1 VLWAADFQIDPGRKG
16 LVGQVIPLLASISST
31 FTEMVSHDGLLAVAV
46 LMAVD
51 ALLPAGG
58 GVVMLLAGALAA
70 GVFAG
75 HHPTLFG
82 LDLGTGLG
90 AYVALASAG
99 TLGYLVGALAGWL
112 IGRRG
117 GRPFLERWG
126 DPLHLG
132 PANMA
137 RAEGWFARHGQR
149 AVFLGRLIP
158 VVRSFISIPAGVL
171 GSPLNSYVPLTLAGS
186 ALWCFAVAAA
196 GWALGASYDAADGA
210 FRAVETGAVVVIVLG
225 GGALFLRRRAA
236 RREAG

>member
-1 VLWAADFQIDPGRKG
+1 MV
-16 LVGQVIPLLASISST
+16 PLFASISST
-31 FTEMVSHDGLLAVAV
+31 FTDAVAHDGLLAVTV

-51 ALLPAGG
+51 ALLPAAGG
-58 GVVMLLAGALAA
+58 IVMLVAGALAA

-90 AYVALASAG
+90 SYIALASAG
-99 TLGYLVGALAGWL
+99 TLGYLAGAMAGWI

-117 GRPFLERWG
+117 GRPFLARWG
-126 DPLHLG
+126 HLLHLG

-137 RAEGWFARHGQR
+137 RAERWFARRGQW

-158 VVRSFISIPAGVL
+158 VARSFISIPAGVL

-186 ALWCFAVAAA
+186 AIWCFVVAAV
-196 GWALGASYDAADGA
+196 GWALGAGYNSADGA
-210 FRAVETGAVVVIVLG
+210 FRAVEICVAAVGVLA
-225 GGALFLRRRAA
+225 GGALVLRRRAT
-236 RREAG
+236 RRAAD

>member
-1 VLWAADFQIDPGRKG
+1 L
-16 LVGQVIPLLASISST
+16 IPLLASISST
-31 FTEMVSHDGLLAVAV
+31 FTDTVSHNGLLAVAV

-58 GVVMLLAGALAA
+58 GVVMLVAGALAA

-90 AYVALASAG
+90 AYIALASAG
-99 TLGYLVGALAGWL
+99 TLGYLAGALAGWL

-126 DPLHLG
+126 NLLHLG

-137 RAEGWFARHGQR
+137 RAEGWFARRGQS

-171 GSPLNSYVPLTLAGS
+171 GSPLNSYVLLTLAGS
-186 ALWCFAVAAA
+186 AIWCFVVAAV
-196 GWALGASYDAADGA
+196 GWALGASYDSADGA
-210 FRAVETGAVVVIVLG
+210 FRAVEIGVLVVVVMAG
-225 GGALFLRRRAA
+225 GVLFLRRRVA
-236 RREAG
+236 RRAAG

>member
-1 VLWAADFQIDPGRKG
+1 VT
-16 LVGQVIPLLASISST
+16 PLLASISSA
-31 FTEMVSHDGLLAVAV
+31 FTDTVAHDGLLAVAV

-58 GVVMLLAGALAA
+58 GIVMLVAGALAG

-75 HHPTLFG
+75 HHPSLFG

-90 AYVALASAG
+90 AYIALASAG
-99 TLGYLVGALAGWL
+99 TLGYLVGALGGWL

-126 DPLHLG
+126 DLFHLG
-132 PANMA
+132 PGNMA
-137 RAEGWFARHGQR
+137 RAEEWFVRRGQL

-171 GSPLNSYVPLTLAGS
+171 GSPLNSYVSLTLAGS
-186 ALWCFAVAAA
+186 AIWCFVVAAV
-196 GWALGASYDAADGA
+196 GWGLGSGYNSADGA
-210 FRAVETGAVVVIVLG
+210 FRVIELGAVAVIVLA
-225 GGALFLRRRAA
+225 GGALLLRRRAA
-236 RREAG
+236 RRATS

>member
-1 VLWAADFQIDPGRKG
+1 M
-16 LVGQVIPLLASISST
+16 PLLASVTSA
-31 FTEMVSHDGLLAVAV
+31 FTDTVSHDGLLAVAV

-51 ALLPAGG
+51 ALLPAAGG
-58 GVVMLLAGALAA
+58 IVMLAAGALAA

-75 HHPTLFG
+75 HHPSLFG
-82 LDLGTGLG
+82 ADLGTGLG
-90 AYVALASAG
+90 AYIALASAG
-99 TLGYLVGALAGWL
+99 TLGYLVGALVGWL

-126 DPLHLG
+126 DLLHLG

-137 RAEGWFARHGQR
+137 RAEGWFARRGQW

-186 ALWCFAVAAA
+186 AIWCFVVAAV
-196 GWALGASYDAADGA
+196 GWALGAGYDSANGT
-210 FRAVETGAVVVIVLG
+210 FRAVEIGVAIVIVLA
-225 GGALFLRRRAA
+225 GGALMLRRRAA
-236 RREAG
+236 R